1 MVDPIPVHVFC
12 SIEPEEGRRV
22 TVFEASNCV
31 RLARGV
37 FFKIEGA
44 SKDDHQ
50 RIVNIINSV
59 CVEVEAGQRREMF
72 DVAS

>member
-1 MVDPIPVHVFC
+1 MDPIPVHVFC
-12 SIEPEEGRRV
+12 AIEPEEGRRV

-44 SKDDHQ
+44 SHDDHE
-50 RIVNIINSV
+50 RIAGIINSV
-59 CVEVEAGQRREMF
+59 CVEVEAGQRRRAF
-72 DVAS
+72 NVAP

>member
-1 MVDPIPVHVFC
+1 MNTIPVHVFC
-12 SIEPEEGRRV
+12 AIEPEEGRRV
-22 TVFEASNCV
+22 SVFESSNCV

-44 SKDDHQ
+44 SKDEHQ

-59 CVEVEAGQRREMF
+59 CAEVETTSNYGGGA
-72 DVAS
+72 